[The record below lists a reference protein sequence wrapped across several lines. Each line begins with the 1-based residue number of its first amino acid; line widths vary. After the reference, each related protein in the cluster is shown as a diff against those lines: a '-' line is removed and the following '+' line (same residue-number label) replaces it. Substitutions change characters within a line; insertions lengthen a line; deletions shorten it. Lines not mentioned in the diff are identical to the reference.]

1 MKTTRRGIQAAALAL
16 AWAGAGAWATDP
28 AADAPP
34 AKGDPS
40 AWVDAQVANRQ
51 PTSDDRH
58 FDEIGWARDIREAE
72 KLAKDNGRLVFLF
85 THDGHIDVGR
95 C

>member
-1 MKTTRRGIQAAALAL
+1 MTMLRRTLWTAGLAL
-16 AWAGAGAWATDP
+16 TCAGAWAAP
-28 AADAPP
+28 EPPADAPP

-40 AWVDAQVANRQ
+40 AWVNGQIDKRMATAA
-51 PTSDDRH
+51 DRR

-85 THDGHIDVGR
+85 THDGHIGVGR

>member
-1 MKTTRRGIQAAALAL
+1 MLRRSMTTAALARVGRGRRVGGRRAASQGRPVRL
-16 AWAGAGAWATDP
+16 GGRADGEQQP
-28 AADAPP
+28 AAD
-34 AKGDPS
+34 
-40 AWVDAQVANRQ
+40 
-51 PTSDDRH
+51 DRR
-58 FDEIGWARDIREAE
+58 FDEIGWAKDIHEAE